1 MSKLQD
7 ILKQQLESFSTMS
20 VTMDIGNKIRVLRE
34 QKGLSQQDLAD
45 LINEGFGTSLKR
57 NSISD
62 YEKGKTEPKT
72 SILKRIVDI
81 FDTTFEYLY
90 DQVSK
95 SDMTDQSASSKSL
108 NEPTSGYGITEK
120 INDYKSSQQE
130 EVFSII
136 KRNQEIRSL
145 LKDDKITDQQDLNE
159 LLKEMLDLNEKLS
172 IKVMDL
178 YEKNIKAIDFINNQ
192 TKR

>member
-1 MSKLQD
+1 
-7 ILKQQLESFSTMS
+7 MS

-62 YEKGKTEPKT
+62 YENGKTEPKT

>member
-1 MSKLQD
+1 
-7 ILKQQLESFSTMS
+7 
-20 VTMDIGNKIRVLRE
+20 
-34 QKGLSQQDLAD
+34 
-45 LINEGFGTSLKR
+45 
-57 NSISD
+57 
-62 YEKGKTEPKT
+62 
-72 SILKRIVDI
+72 
-81 FDTTFEYLY
+81 
-90 DQVSK
+90 
-95 SDMTDQSASSKSL
+95 MTDQSASSKSL